1 MNLTI
6 FDQFLPKLKK
16 VIEKQG
22 FLTPT
27 KTQTAV
33 FNHIR
38 NKKNTLLV
46 APTGSGKTEAVI
58 FPVFDYFLRH
68 RQKTTGINIL
78 YITPLRALNRD
89 IFRRL
94 IDLGNEKE
102 IKIKINV
109 RHGDTSQYE
118 RRKQLLNPPDMLII
132 TPETLQAILPAP
144 KFKEHLKTIEWVIID
159 EIHELVDSKRG
170 SQLSV
175 ALERLEELTK
185 KEFTRFGLSATI
197 GSPQKVATFLVGNRD
212 VEVVNLEFEKQYE
225 FKIEYP
231 KILESDKKM
240 AQTLNCKVEMASR
253 IRRLMELIEA
263 HKSTLIFVNTR
274 QEAEVLASLLTHLKP
289 NFTFGV
295 HHGSLSKSVRIEAEN
310 RFKNNEIKALISTSS
325 MELGIDVGFIDLVVQ
340 FRSPKQVTRLIQRV
354 GRAGHKIGEISKGIL
369 LTTNVDDIC
378 ESYIIVKKALKHELE
393 EIKIHENAL
402 DVLAHQVVGI
412 LRDKGSTTARV
423 IFSIIKRSYIYRNL
437 SKSKF
442 KELLE
447 FLKSQNVI
455 WEENNFNLIKP
466 RRGMFQYYFNALSMI
481 PDTKKFKIINSTT
494 KRIIGTLDDKFVAV
508 SGRVGSLFIMRG
520 KSWKIISV
528 DDEEE
533 KIIVGEKYKESSEI
547 PRWLGE
553 QIPVPF
559 TIADE
564 VGKLRRKIQ
573 TVLKSNENIN
583 QSFEDLIID
592 SDAISEIKL
601 LFQKQISEKADIG
614 TDQTIVTECF
624 DNYLIIHAC
633 FGLKENETL
642 ARVIGALL
650 ETRFRVNIG
659 LRVDPY
665 RIILIFPFEFA
676 HPNIIEESIMETNP
690 EHLESILEITLKNTN
705 LFRYKFYQIARKF
718 NVIAK
723 KVSFKS
729 LNMKGLVKI
738 FQNTPLYE
746 ETMRDLGLEKINLA
760 ITKKIFQKI
769 HNGEIKIKEIIRSKT
784 KGPTP
789 FGLAGLEWLIPKDF
803 ILTKSTKG
811 IILDTIKKRL
821 LNTQKK
827 LFCMYCK
834 KWERINTISLLPEK
848 PECPKCGSRFL
859 AVSHFAN
866 TELKKSI
873 NLQQRNQKLSK
884 EEKKIIQTAQ
894 KSANLVLNYGRKA
907 IIVLAARGV
916 GPTTTI
922 RILEKNYD
930 SKDEEELFLDI
941 LEAERRFERTRQ
953 FWDSK

>member
-1 MNLTI
+1 MSLTI
-6 FDQFLPKLKK
+6 FDQLSPNLKE
-16 VIEKQG
+16 VIKKQG
-22 FLTPT
+22 FFTPT
-27 KTQTAV
+27 KTQKAV
-33 FNHIR
+33 FNHLN
-38 NKKNTLLV
+38 NKKNLLLT

-68 RQKTTGINIL
+68 RPKISGINIL

-94 IDLGNEKE
+94 IELGNEKE

-109 RHGDTSQYE
+109 RHGDTSQSE
-118 RRKQLLNPPDMLII
+118 RRKQLIKPPDMLII

-175 ALERLEELTK
+175 ALERLREITR
-185 KEFTRFGLSATI
+185 KEFTRIGLSATI
-197 GSPQKVATFLVGNRD
+197 GSPQKVAKFLVGSRD
-212 VEVVNLEFEKQYE
+212 VEIVNLEFEKQYE
-225 FKIEYP
+225 FNIEYP
-231 KILESDKKM
+231 KIVTSDTKL
-240 AQTLNCKVEMASR
+240 AQNLNCKVELAAR
-253 IRRLMELIEA
+253 VRRLVELINN
-263 HKSTLIFVNTR
+263 HNSTLIFVNTR
-274 QEAEVLASLLTHLKP
+274 QEAEVLASLLTLLKP
-289 NFTFGV
+289 DFAFGV

-310 RFKNNEIKALISTSS
+310 KFKNNKIKALIATSS
-325 MELGIDVGFIDLVVQ
+325 MELGIDVGFIDLVIQ

-369 LTTNVDDIC
+369 ITTNVDDIC
-378 ESYIIVKKALKHELE
+378 ESYIIVKKALNHELE
-393 EIKIHENAL
+393 EIKIHEEAL
-402 DVLAHQVVGI
+402 DVLAHQIIGI
-412 LRDKGSTTARV
+412 LRDKGSTTARD
-423 IFSIIKRSYIYRNL
+423 IFSIIKRSYIFRNL
-437 SKSKF
+437 SKDKF
-442 KELLE
+442 KEVLE

-481 PDTKKFKIINSTT
+481 PDIRNFKIINSTT
-494 KRIIGTLDDKFVAV
+494 KKIIGSLDDKFVAV
-508 SGRVGSLFIMRG
+508 SGKVGSLFIMRG
-520 KSWKIISV
+520 KSWKILSV

-564 VGKLRRKIQ
+564 VGKLRSEILS
-573 TVLKSNENIN
+573 VLNKNENIN
-583 QSFEDLIID
+583 SLFEDSIITA
-592 SDAISEIKL
+592 DAISEIKA
-601 LFQKQISEKADIG
+601 LFQKQISEKAEIG
-614 TDQTIVTECF
+614 TDKIIVIECF
-624 DNYLIIHAC
+624 DNYLIIHSC

-650 ETRFRVNIG
+650 ETRFRTNIG

-676 HPNIIEESIMETNP
+676 HPNVIEDAIMETNP

-723 KVSFKS
+723 KVSFNS

-738 FQNTPLYE
+738 FQQTPLYE
-746 ETMRDLGLEKINLA
+746 ETMRDLGLEKLNLA
-760 ITKKIFQKI
+760 VTKEIFQKI
-769 HNGEIKIKEIIRSKT
+769 HNGEITFKKIIRTKT

-789 FGLAGLEWLIPKDF
+789 FGLVGLEWLVPRDF
-803 ILTKSTKG
+803 ILTKSSKG
-811 IILDTIKKRL
+811 IILDTIKKIL
-821 LNTQKK
+821 LNTQVK

-834 KWERINTISLLPEK
+834 KWERINTISLLSEK
-848 PECPKCGSRFL
+848 PECPKCQSRFL
-859 AVSHFAN
+859 AVLHFAN
-866 TELKKSI
+866 TELKKAI

-884 EEKKIIQTAQ
+884 EEKKIIKTAE
-894 KSANLVLNYGRKA
+894 KSANLVLNYGKKA

-916 GPTTTI
+916 GPSTTV
-922 RILEKNYD
+922 RILQKNYD

-953 FWDSK
+953 FWDAK